1 MLEAIPMTKVYKLI
15 RAGEDS
21 HKRLEKYGKVSDS
34 YEDAIIRLMNFADE
48 HWDEYR
54 KKMETD

>member
-1 MLEAIPMTKVYKLI
+1 MLEAIPLTKEYKPI
-15 RAGEDS
+15 RTGTDT

-34 YEDAIIRLMNFADE
+34 YEDAIIRLMDFVDK

-54 KKMETD
+54 KKMEAD